1 MRLFVVVLV
10 MAITA
15 STQAMAFGPRHQRD
29 TRKAEVNE
37 GCSAEFYRGRVASIH
52 NPDYPKP
59 YRPDPY
65 WTPCDYSLARNIPRA
80 VVAIRRAA

>member
-1 MRLFVVVLV
+1 MRLFVVMLV
-10 MAITA
+10 MAIMG
-15 STQAMAFGPRHQRD
+15 SIQAMAFGPRHQQD

-37 GCSAEFYRGRVASIH
+37 GCSAAFYRGSGGNCIH

-65 WTPCDYSLARNIPRA
+65 WTPCDFSLGPQYPEGCGGN
-80 VVAIRRAA
+80 

>member
-1 MRLFVVVLV
+1 MRLFVIMLV

-37 GCSAEFYRGRVASIH
+37 GSFTVGQVATVSTTRI
-52 NPDYPKP
+52 
-59 YRPDPY
+59 
-65 WTPCDYSLARNIPRA
+65 TPNLTVPIRTGHRATTRLARNIPRA

>member
-29 TRKAEVNE
+29 TRKAKVNE
-37 GCSAEFYRGRVASIH
+37 GCSAAFYRGSGGNCIH
-52 NPDYPKP
+52 NPDYPKEGRGCLAP
-59 YRPDPY
+59 AKCF
-65 WTPCDYSLARNIPRA
+65 TSTISLDELDCNT
-80 VVAIRRAA
+80 

>member
-1 MRLFVVVLV
+1 MRLFVVMLV
-10 MAITA
+10 MAITG

-37 GCSAEFYRGRVASIH
+37 GCSAAFYRGSGGNCIH

-65 WTPCDYSLARNIPRA
+65 WTPCALTIS
-80 VVAIRRAA
+80 

>member
-1 MRLFVVVLV
+1 MRLFVIMLV

-37 GCSAEFYRGRVASIH
+37 GCSAAFYRGSGGNCIH

-65 WTPCDYSLARNIPRA
+65 WTPCDYSLGPQYPEGCGGD
-80 VVAIRRAA
+80 